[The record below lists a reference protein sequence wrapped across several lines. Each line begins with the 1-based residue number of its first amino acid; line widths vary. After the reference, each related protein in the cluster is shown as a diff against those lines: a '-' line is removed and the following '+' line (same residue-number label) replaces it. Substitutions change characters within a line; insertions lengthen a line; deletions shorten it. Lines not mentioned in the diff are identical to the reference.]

1 MRPGSGWT
9 IAVLTTLAAGCRE
22 PTAAPRAPVPPH
34 QVTPMVP
41 AFNLVQ
47 DSTVLAE
54 SLLREVVVQ
63 LPESG
68 SADSDLVANLW
79 FPGELSGPVIIEV
92 TGTFQLDAGTL
103 PVTDALT
110 SGALL
115 WYEQSTVTAPPMRPP
130 SGASPLR
137 AGPLPGDVV
146 VITLV
151 RPVQL
156 SFEALAPG
164 DTAVRLGVDL
174 AGPRDS
180 ARFVDTAAASH
191 GMQLRWSYSD
201 GNTSLGFPENLDSS
215 CAVVG
220 PFGCAPLPPRD
231 SAHLSSG
238 QPHGEVRVRVYRGRS
253 KVVRI
258 RSVTDTFSV
267 PPDSPKGGLHTLQL
281 LVDVLDEHDTP
292 LLNRIVDL
300 SVDGIE
306 RTGGHIHGGIMPSG
320 VLSAHTVNTGAS
332 GVATLT
338 YTANVFGGK
347 VEVRA
352 TSSLAKTAVD
362 TITVAFGGFVELL
375 DAGNVDTIGVLAV
388 HPDSHWGTSGMVSG
402 LISLADSLN
411 AKYKVKLRVNDMS
424 LPLGGKFDLNAAY
437 SPDGDHEEH
446 RDGRS
451 ADVSVG
457 GLDSTQVDFLRK
469 KWQDLS
475 PLPDSISVH
484 DETKTRNHFHFRY

>member
-34 QVTPMVP
+34 QATPMVP
-41 AFNLVQ
+41 VFNLVQ
-47 DSTVLAE
+47 DSTVVAE

-68 SADSDLVANLW
+68 SADSDLVVSLW
-79 FPGELSGPVIIEV
+79 SPGELTGPVLIEV
-92 TGTFQLDAGTL
+92 AGGFQLDAGSVA
-103 PVTDALT
+103 VTDALT

-115 WYEQSTVTAPPMRPP
+115 WYEQTIVTAPPMRPP
-130 SGASPLR
+130 SGASPSR

-191 GMQLRWSYSD
+191 GVQLRWSYSD

-231 SAHLSSG
+231 SAHLSNA
-238 QPHGEVRVRVYRGRS
+238 QPHGEVRVRIYRGGLAA
-253 KVVRI
+253 
-258 RSVTDTFSV
+258 SV
-267 PPDSPKGGLHTLQL
+267 
-281 LVDVLDEHDTP
+281 
-292 LLNRIVDL
+292 
-300 SVDGIE
+300 
-306 RTGGHIHGGIMPSG
+306 
-320 VLSAHTVNTGAS
+320 
-332 GVATLT
+332 
-338 YTANVFGGK
+338 
-347 VEVRA
+347 
-352 TSSLAKTAVD
+352 AVD
-362 TITVAFGGFVELL
+362 TAYGQNPTTPYGSTGSFTSLPDENEVLLRATTTPSTLASLVRWSVVPASDAAVETQ
-375 DAGNVDTIGVLAV
+375 APST
-388 HPDSHWGTSGMVSG
+388 PPSGAMSQFLVSG
-402 LISLADSLN
+402 PANAPTRWSLYPFSSTLTSKRLGMRSL
-411 AKYKVKLRVNDMS
+411 R
-424 LPLGGKFDLNAAY
+424 
-437 SPDGDHEEH
+437 
-446 RDGRS
+446 R
-451 ADVSVG
+451 
-457 GLDSTQVDFLRK
+457 
-469 KWQDLS
+469 
-475 PLPDSISVH
+475 
-484 DETKTRNHFHFRY
+484 